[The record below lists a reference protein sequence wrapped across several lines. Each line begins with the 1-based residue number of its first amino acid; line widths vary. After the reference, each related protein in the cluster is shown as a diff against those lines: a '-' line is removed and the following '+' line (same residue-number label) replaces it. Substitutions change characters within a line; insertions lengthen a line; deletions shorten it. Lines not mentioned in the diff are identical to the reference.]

1 MRRSPFIRIAESL
14 SPSRCSRRRL
24 PPPSFGSCRRRLSSY
39 PRASWRWRDR
49 FFRHCLFHPRERAG
63 MPPRRGI
70 SASIGC
76 LFNLRIRRLV
86 SPQLR
91 KGALRPVRLNF
102 RLESVTRRSMPLLSR
117 FSIPPPAGRQERLTM
132 LYRGL
137 RDYSRSLRDLIVDLG
152 YPETLRRRTQSR
164 RRDARQFRKNPRS
177 RSMYKNEAAKLTSAI
192 TRHATLRSESRRLR
206 AGG

>member
-24 PPPSFGSCRRRLSSY
+24 PPPSSFGSCRRRLSSY

-117 FSIPPPAGRQERLTM
+117 TLLDSALGGARRAFDDALSRVTRLFSQLT
-132 LYRGL
+132 
-137 RDYSRSLRDLIVDLG
+137 
-152 YPETLRRRTQSR
+152 
-164 RRDARQFRKNPRS
+164 
-177 RSMYKNEAAKLTSAI
+177 
-192 TRHATLRSESRRLR
+192 
-206 AGG
+206 